1 MIETFVE
8 ALGIFL
14 RGLVYVGMGL
24 VVLVV
29 AKFARD
35 LITRHGIDEE
45 VIQKQNLA
53 ESLRL
58 CGYFIGVILVLLGAM
73 YHPLTV
79 IGVEGL
85 GFNAEFGIDVL
96 RVFLYSLAG
105 IIALNLVRPL
115 IDRVILYKFN
125 VEKEVIEDRNIGTGA
140 AEFGINVAV
149 GLIIAGALTGE
160 GGGSELTAALVT
172 LAFFGMGVVL
182 LVLFA
187 LFYEFTASYDV
198 HDEIE
203 RNNAAVGIAFG
214 GNLVAIGLVMFKAL
228 FGDFTGW
235 GDSIVAFVVFGVIGF
250 ALLYVLRLLIDLLL
264 LPHIRISGAL
274 AGQRNVGVAFVESTV
289 VISASMVLFM
299 AI

>member
-1 MIETFVE
+1 MIDAFLE
-8 ALGIFL
+8 AIGIFI
-14 RGLVYVGMGL
+14 RGLAYIGMSL
-24 VVLVV
+24 VVLVA

-35 LITRHGIDEE
+35 LVTRHPIDEE
-45 VIQKQNLA
+45 VIQKKNLA
-53 ESLRL
+53 ETLRL

-73 YHPLTV
+73 YQPLSGIAV
-79 IGVEGL
+79 GGL
-85 GFNAEFGIDVL
+85 GFTAGFGVEVL
-96 RVFLYSLAG
+96 TVFIYSLAG

-115 IDRVILYKFN
+115 MDRAILYKFN

-187 LFYEFTASYDV
+187 LFYEFTSPYDI

-203 RNNAAVGIAFG
+203 RDNIAVGIAFG
-214 GNLVAIGLVMFKAL
+214 GNLVAIGVVMFKAL

-235 GDSIVAFVVFGVIGF
+235 GDSIIAFVVFGVIGF
-250 ALLYVLRLLIDLLL
+250 ALLYVLRWLIDLLL
-264 LPHIRISGAL
+264 LPRIRVSDAL
-274 AGQRNVGVAFVESTV
+274 TRERSVGVAYVESAV
-289 VISASMVLFM
+289 VIAASLVLFM

>member
-1 MIETFVE
+1 MIEAFVE

-53 ESLRL
+53 EALRL

-85 GFNAEFGIDVL
+85 GFNAEYGMEVL
-96 RVFLYSLAG
+96 RVFLYSIAG

-125 VEKEVIEDRNIGTGA
+125 VEKEVIEDRNVGTGA

-160 GGGSELTAALVT
+160 GGGSELTGALVT

-203 RNNAAVGIAFG
+203 RDNAAVGIAFG
-214 GNLVAIGLVMFKAL
+214 GNLIAIGVVMFKAL

-250 ALLYVLRLLIDLLL
+250 VLLYVLRLLIDLLL

-274 AGQRNVGVAFVESTV
+274 VGQRNVGVAFVESAV

>member
-1 MIETFVE
+1 MIEAFVE

-14 RGLVYVGMGL
+14 KGLVYVGMGL

-53 ESLRL
+53 EALRL

-96 RVFLYSLAG
+96 RVFLYSMAG

-160 GGGSELTAALVT
+160 GGGSELTAALIT

-203 RNNAAVGIAFG
+203 RDNAAVGIAFG
-214 GNLVAIGLVMFKAL
+214 GNLIAIGVVMFKAL

-250 ALLYVLRLLIDLLL
+250 VLLYVLRLLIDLLL

-274 AGQRNVGVAFVESTV
+274 VGQRNVGVAFVESAV

>member
-1 MIETFVE
+1 MIDAFLE
-8 ALGIFL
+8 AIGIFI
-14 RGLVYVGMGL
+14 RGLVYIGMSL
-24 VVLVV
+24 LVLVA
-29 AKFARD
+29 AKFVRD
-35 LITRHGIDEE
+35 LVTRHPIDEE
-45 VIQKQNLA
+45 VIQKKNLA
-53 ESLRL
+53 ETLRL

-73 YHPLTV
+73 YQPLSGIAV
-79 IGVEGL
+79 GGL
-85 GFNAEFGIDVL
+85 GFTAGFGMEVL
-96 RVFLYSLAG
+96 TVFLYSLAG

-115 IDRVILYKFN
+115 MDRVVLYKFN
-125 VEKEVIEDRNIGTGA
+125 VEKEVIEDRNVGTGA

-187 LFYEFTASYDV
+187 LFYEFTTSYDI

-203 RNNAAVGIAFG
+203 RDNSAVGIAFG
-214 GNLVAIGLVMFKAL
+214 GNLVAMGVVMFKAL

-235 GDSIVAFVVFGVIGF
+235 GDSIIAFVVFGVIGF
-250 ALLYVLRLLIDLLL
+250 VLLYVLRWLIDLLL
-264 LPHIRISGAL
+264 LPHIRVSGAL
-274 AGQRNVGVAFVESTV
+274 VGERNVGVAFVESAV
-289 VISASMVLFM
+289 VIAASMVLFM